1 MAHND
6 NPPDALMLAVQ
17 DSPKPERA
25 DAARNRKILLEAAS
39 RILRDKGISAL
50 SMESVAAAAGV
61 GIGTV
66 YRRFGDRSGLA
77 YALVDETEREF
88 QAAFISG
95 PPPLGPGAPPGDR
108 LRAYLHRHVDRLA
121 EQAEL
126 LAMAENGT
134 NRFRLGA
141 YYVQRRHVSMLIN
154 EINPDLDNH
163 YLADT
168 LIAPLTGRL
177 FLHQTVDQG
186 MSIERIKAGLDQ
198 LLDGITS

>member
-1 MAHND
+1 MAHYD
-6 NPPDALMLAVQ
+6 NPPGALMLAVQ

-39 RILRDKGISAL
+39 RILRDEGTSAL

-77 YALVDETEREF
+77 YALVDETERKF

-126 LAMAENGT
+126 LAMAENGA
-134 NRFRLGA
+134 NRFRAGA
-141 YYVQRRHVSMLIN
+141 YSVQRRHVSMLIN
-154 EINPDLDNH
+154 EINPELDHH
-163 YLADT
+163 YLADA

-186 MSIERIKAGLDQ
+186 MSSERIKAGLDQ
-198 LLDGITS
+198 LLHGITS